1 MIILWTESIMFTY
14 IRDVL
19 VMSNAIMQF
28 IEKVWLLIDKEEE
41 AKLCKS
47 YVKVA
52 IIYYL
57 LSSCSD
63 LKLH

>member
-1 MIILWTESIMFTY
+1 
-14 IRDVL
+14 
-19 VMSNAIMQF
+19 MSDAIMKF
-28 IEKVWLLIDKEEE
+28 IEKVWLLIDNEEE
-41 AKLCKS
+41 ATLCKS
-47 YVKVA
+47 YVKIA

>member
-1 MIILWTESIMFTY
+1 
-14 IRDVL
+14 
-19 VMSNAIMQF
+19 
-28 IEKVWLLIDKEEE
+28 LIDKEEE

-47 YVKVA
+47 YVKIA